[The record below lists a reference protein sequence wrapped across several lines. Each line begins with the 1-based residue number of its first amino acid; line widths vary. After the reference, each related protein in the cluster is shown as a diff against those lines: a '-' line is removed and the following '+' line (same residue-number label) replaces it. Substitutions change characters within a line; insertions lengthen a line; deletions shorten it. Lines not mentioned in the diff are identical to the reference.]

1 LKVLFVSEAAEGLG
15 HIYPWIEL
23 FKVLIANGVELHIA
37 CPSPRELKS
46 VFTDGDVKLY
56 QSWFP
61 SMHSRP
67 EEINS
72 ESWEQILKSLG
83 YASVQAVGACMNQWL
98 RLMRAIDPKLVL
110 GDYSPIAG
118 VAASV
123 IGLPMF
129 QLGTGYCTPPKTS
142 AAIHLLP
149 HAISTI
155 GRQGFPSEEQFPDS
169 YIAKKKLIATFHSVY
184 ASLKLQRLDDPIQS
198 MLHYGAE
205 RFVATEPILDPY
217 RLAREPGDCR
227 YIGHTKTPVIKRLLS
242 DEFPQWC
249 RDPSRLKVLV
259 YLKQSGLPLEQ
270 VVNLLQSQIKWDS
283 AILLASEKV
292 NSSHNSPNVKFI
304 SQSVNLSIALD
315 GCDVFVTNGG
325 LHGLTEALKKNKL
338 IVIVPRQA
346 EQAASAI
353 ELSNLA
359 TVKVAMSAEAVI
371 EAIKRLNAYKLS
383 NTSLKFASSTLFS
396 ANQQDAELLILS
408 QLGIASLS

>member
-23 FKVLIANGVELHIA
+23 FRVLIANGVELHIA

-67 EEINS
+67 DEMKS

-98 RLMRAIDPKLVL
+98 KLMRAIDPCLVL

-118 VAASV
+118 VAARV
-123 IGLPMF
+123 IGLPVF

-155 GRQGFPSEEQFPDS
+155 GRQGAPSEEQFPDS
-169 YIAKKKLIATFHSVY
+169 YIAKKKLIATFHSVF
-184 ASLKLQRLDDPIQS
+184 ASLKLPTLGDPIQS
-198 MLHYGAE
+198 LLHYGSE
-205 RFVATEPILDPY
+205 RFVASDPILDPY
-217 RLAREPGDCR
+217 RLVRQPGDCH
-227 YIGHTKTPVIKRLLS
+227 YIGHLKTPVIKTLLS
-242 DEFPQWC
+242 EKFPQW
-249 RDPSRLKVLV
+249 RSSPSRLKVLV
-259 YLKQSGLPLEQ
+259 YLKQGAFPLDQ
-270 VVNLLQSQIKWDS
+270 VILLLRSQTSWDS
-283 AILLASEKV
+283 AILLPIEQIK
-292 NSSHNSPNVKFI
+292 SSHSSPNVKI
-304 SQSVNLSIALD
+304 VLHSINLSIALD
-315 GCDVFVTNGG
+315 ECDVFVTNGG
-325 LHGLTEALKKNKL
+325 LHGLSEALKKDKL
-338 IVIVPRQA
+338 IVIVPSQA

-359 TVKVAMSAEAVI
+359 TVKVALSADAVI
-371 EAIKRLNAYKLS
+371 EAIKRLRVLRLS
-383 NTSLKFASSTLFS
+383 NSSLELATSTLFS
-396 ANQQDAELLILS
+396 ANPQDAELVILS
-408 QLGIASLS
+408 RLGIASLS